1 LILKY
6 GRMKNPILVDDYII
20 QFTGEVK
27 VRLVFLRNLVRSL
40 VPECVEGISYSMPAY
55 KYKGKPLIYFAG
67 YQHHIGLYATPQG
80 HEAFARELSV
90 YKQGK
95 GSVQFPLN
103 EKLPV
108 ELITKMILYRKESL
122 DLPGRF

>member
-1 LILKY
+1 
-6 GRMKNPILVDDYII
+6 
-20 QFTGEVK
+20 
-27 VRLVFLRNLVRSL
+27 
-40 VPECVEGISYSMPAY
+40 MPAY

-80 HEAFARELSV
+80 HEAFARELSL